1 MSPQFWVPQ
10 YFRNFNIMNNQN
22 KILICNKKQNL
33 SIERKYPL
41 VSHVSSIVEDGSP
54 IHCIYFMSTKRDMH
68 KSIKDLQVQ
77 PIARVAFD
85 CILLEN
91 PLSHCLALFLVSL
104 AISDHR
110 FNS

>member
-1 MSPQFWVPQ
+1 
-10 YFRNFNIMNNQN
+10 MN
-22 KILICNKKQNL
+22 KL
-33 SIERKYPL
+33 SIELKFLL
-41 VSHVSSIVEDGSP
+41 VLHVSPKNVEDGSP
-54 IHCIYFMSTKRDMH
+54 IHCTNLKPTNRNLH

-104 AISDHR
+104 AISYHR
-110 FNS
+110 LNSRFTKENCKSKVEFKYVSEFRKFS